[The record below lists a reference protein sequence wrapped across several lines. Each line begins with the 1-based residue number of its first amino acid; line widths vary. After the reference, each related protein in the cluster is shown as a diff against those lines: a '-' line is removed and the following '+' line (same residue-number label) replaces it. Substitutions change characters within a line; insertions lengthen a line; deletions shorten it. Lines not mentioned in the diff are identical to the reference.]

1 MDNMGVSRILKVGSS
16 KPHLQKVAVDI
27 FRLCFALGIS
37 LDSQWLPREENVRA
51 DLLSRFID
59 RDDWSLNPA
68 VFRFL
73 DARWGP
79 HSVDRFSSHFNSQ
92 VARFNSKY
100 FSPGCSA
107 VDALA
112 QDWGSDNNWLCP
124 PVYLIIASV
133 KHLCCHKGVGTLVIP
148 EWPSAAFWP
157 FLHSSPSRFASFVKE
172 FVVLPRLPDL
182 LIEGPGQRVTYRRRP
197 SLFVGCP
204 SFNMLALRIDF
215 R

>member
-1 MDNMGVSRILKVGSS
+1 MWTIWGVSCILKVSSS

-73 DARWGP
+73 DARSGP
-79 HSVDRFSSHFNSQ
+79 HPVDRFSSHFNSQ

-112 QDWGSDNNWLCP
+112 QDWGSDNKWLCQ

-148 EWPSAAFWP
+148 EWPSAAFGV
-157 FLHSSPSRFASFVKE
+157 SCI
-172 FVVLPRLPDL
+172 VLPLILRPL
-182 LIEGPGQRVTYRRRP
+182 LR
-197 SLFVGCP
+197 
-204 SFNMLALRIDF
+204 SF
-215 R
+215 

>member
-1 MDNMGVSRILKVGSS
+1 MGMGVSRILKVSSS

-27 FRLCFALGIS
+27 FGLCFALGIS

-73 DARWGP
+73 DP
-79 HSVDRFSSHFNSQ
+79 VDCFSSHFNSQ

-100 FSPGCSA
+100 FSTGCSA

-112 QDWGSDNNWLCP
+112 QDWGSHNNWLCP
-124 PVYLIIASV
+124 PVYLIIVSV

-148 EWPSAAFWP
+148 EWPPAAFG
-157 FLHSSPSRFASFVKE
+157 LSCT
-172 FVVLPRLPDL
+172 VLPLILRPL
-182 LIEGPGQRVTYRRRP
+182 LG
-197 SLFVGCP
+197 SL
-204 SFNMLALRIDF
+204 
-215 R
+215 

>member
-1 MDNMGVSRILKVGSS
+1 MGVSRILKVGSS
-16 KPHLQKVAVDI
+16 KPHLQKVAVDT
-27 FRLCFALGIS
+27 FRLCFALGIY

-92 VARFNSKY
+92 VARFHSKY
-100 FSPGCSA
+100 FAPGCSA

-133 KHLCCHKGVGTLVIP
+133 KHLCCHKGIGTLVIP
-148 EWPSAAFWP
+148 EWRP
-157 FLHSSPSRFASFVKE
+157 
-172 FVVLPRLPDL
+172 L
-182 LIEGPGQRVTYRRRP
+182 LR
-197 SLFVGCP
+197 SL
-204 SFNMLALRIDF
+204 
-215 R
+215 

>member
-1 MDNMGVSRILKVGSS
+1 MFSSRVIDSEFLKFHQLV
-16 KPHLQKVAVDI
+16 HLQKVAVDI

-79 HSVDRFSSHFNSQ
+79 HSVDCFSSHFNSQ

-133 KHLCCHKGVGTLVIP
+133 KHLCFHKGIGTLVI
-148 EWPSAAFWP
+148 SRMAIRSFLAFP
-157 FLHSSPSRFASFVKE
+157 AQFSLSIC
-172 FVVLPRLPDL
+172 VL
-182 LIEGPGQRVTYRRRP
+182 
-197 SLFVGCP
+197 C
-204 SFNMLALRIDF
+204 
-215 R
+215 